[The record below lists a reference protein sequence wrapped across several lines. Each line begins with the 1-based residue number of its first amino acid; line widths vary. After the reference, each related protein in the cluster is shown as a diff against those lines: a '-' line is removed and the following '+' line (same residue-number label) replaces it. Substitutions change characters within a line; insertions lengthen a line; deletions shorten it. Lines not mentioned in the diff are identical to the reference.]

1 MNPSQLTGSDLAIT
15 SDNGVIH
22 ALGLPLN
29 LSFLKDEFAS
39 SGGILTG
46 GGRGKKQHKKLAGR
60 PHYDGMSIPAGL
72 ACTSH
77 YEIMYNIDNID
88 NIDNYNDT
96 PVIRD
101 ELYDTLLRLSEYK
114 KDNHPHVLYDNA
126 VLSQSPNNYE
136 YDYYVATNDD
146 NNTDNNKKTKRKPQT
161 KHVKGPKRNTKKIK
175 NKK

>member
-1 MNPSQLTGSDLAIT
+1 
-15 SDNGVIH
+15 
-22 ALGLPLN
+22 
-29 LSFLKDEFAS
+29 
-39 SGGILTG
+39 
-46 GGRGKKQHKKLAGR
+46 
-60 PHYDGMSIPAGL
+60 
-72 ACTSH
+72 
-77 YEIMYNIDNID
+77 MYNID

-146 NNTDNNKKTKRKPQT
+146 NNTDNNTDNNKKTKRKPQT
-161 KHVKGPKRNTKKIK
+161 KHVKSPKRNTKKIK